1 MRAALR
7 PLCIPVFRRLV
18 VVRVIDEFGDWLAE
32 IALAVL
38 VFDRTGSSMAT
49 TALFLGMQVVP
60 AVTTPPVVARLEAL
74 PTRLS
79 LAALNVMQA
88 AVFVLLA
95 LLSAGFS
102 LPAVIVLAA
111 FGGGLAISGRA
122 VTRAAAAG
130 VLAPRR
136 MLREGNA
143 LLNIGFTAGAAA
155 GPAAA
160 GLLVAGAGVQTALLA
175 DAASFALVAILILT
189 APDIPDV
196 RGEDGEW
203 MARLREGLAYIR
215 QLPQLRLLIAAQAVA
230 LGFFT
235 IGIPIEVVFAKE
247 TLGAGAAGYGYLLAS
262 WGAGMLVGSFLFAAL
277 PRVSLPRLLLVSTLA
292 IGAAYLLIAAS
303 PTLALACA
311 ASAIGGAG
319 NGVQW
324 VGVMTAVQQ
333 LAQMPYQARVISV
346 LESLAKGAPAVGFL
360 VGGAV
365 TSVFNPRVAYA
376 LAGMGVLAVL
386 AIASLALLRVGWRGD
401 AAQ

>member
-235 IGIPIEVVFAKE
+235 IVIPIEVVFAKE

>member
-122 VTRAAAAG
+122 VSRAAAAG

-196 RGEDGEW
+196 RGEDGGW

-235 IGIPIEVVFAKE
+235 IVIPIEVVFAKE

>member
-196 RGEDGEW
+196 RGEGGEW

-235 IGIPIEVVFAKE
+235 IVIPIEVVFAKE

>member
-60 AVTTPPVVARLEAL
+60 AVTTPPLVARLEAL

-235 IGIPIEVVFAKE
+235 IVIPIEVVFAKE

>member
-122 VTRAAAAG
+122 VSRAAAAG

-196 RGEDGEW
+196 RGEGGEW

-235 IGIPIEVVFAKE
+235 IVIPIEVVFAKE